1 MLVTTVYLYNQ
12 NVNLK
17 IKADTDKESWGY
29 EMYNHPIK
37 VYKGIDNT
45 IQLSLK
51 NDNQKS
57 LTITDKTI
65 TFNILDNVGDTGVLL
80 SKTASVVNGIKGTAK
95 VIITEADLL
104 NLDSQYLNYSVKVVD
119 GEANTSIGYVDGA
132 YDVLGQFHIS
142 DGVFPTLKDS
152 QVLNTAD
159 FTISGSTHTSNP
171 LVAHSK
177 LNQNTALQTAAFYFA
192 GTYTGTIVIQGTL
205 NDNITL
211 ADDDYFDIKTL
222 NLTNKSGVSYT
233 NWNGVHNRIRFKCT
247 PTVGAHASMDTFSA
261 ADGSRAAGTY
271 TGVTGTSSGSGTVGT
286 FNIVV
291 NGSGAVTSV
300 TIVTSGSGHA
310 VDDTITIADSSLG
323 SGGAA
328 AFTMDVAT
336 LSGGL
341 EKGLYRP

>member
-12 NVNLK
+12 NINLK
-17 IKADTDKESWGY
+17 IKEDTDKEHWGY

-80 SKTASVVNGIKGTAK
+80 SKTAAIVDGIKGTAK
-95 VIITEADLL
+95 VIITEGDLL

-132 YDVLGQFHIS
+132 YDVLGQLQIS
-142 DGVFPTLKDS
+142 DGVFPTLTDS
-152 QVLNTAD
+152 KVLNTAD
-159 FTISGSTHTSNP
+159 WTIAGGVHTSNP
-171 LVAHSK
+171 LVADSK
-177 LNQNTALQTAAFYFA
+177 LNQNTALQTAAFYFS

-205 NDNITL
+205 NDNTTL

-222 NLTNKSGVSYT
+222 NLTNETGVGYT
-233 NWNGVHNRIRFKCT
+233 NWNGVHSRIRIKCT
-247 PTVGAHASMDTFSA
+247 PSA
-261 ADGSRAAGTY
+261 
-271 TGVTGTSSGSGTVGT
+271 
-286 FNIVV
+286 
-291 NGSGAVTSV
+291 
-300 TIVTSGSGHA
+300 
-310 VDDTITIADSSLG
+310 
-323 SGGAA
+323 GGISK
-328 AFTMDVAT
+328 V
-336 LSGGL
+336 
-341 EKGLYRP
+341 LYRP

>member
-65 TFNILDNVGDTGVLL
+65 TFNILDNVYDNIMIESNIIHGAHRVGVEKLL
-80 SKTASVVNGIKGTAK
+80 FLGSTCIYPKFAPQP
-95 VIITEADLL
+95 ITEGDLL

-132 YDVLGQFHIS
+132 YDVLGQLQIS
-142 DGVFPTLKDS
+142 DGFFPTLTDS
-152 QVLNTAD
+152 KVLNTSD
-159 FTISGSTHTSNP
+159 WTIAGGVHTSNP
-171 LVAHSK
+171 LVADSK
-177 LNQNTALQTAAFYFA
+177 LNQNTALQTAAFYLS
-192 GTYTGTIVIQGTL
+192 GTYTGTIVVQGTL
-205 NDNITL
+205 NDNTTL

-222 NLTNKSGVSYT
+222 NLTSETGITYT
-233 NWNGVHNRIRFKCT
+233 NWNGVHSRIRIKCT
-247 PTVGAHASMDTFSA
+247 P
-261 ADGSRAAGTY
+261 
-271 TGVTGTSSGSGTVGT
+271 SSGG
-286 FNIVV
+286 I
-291 NGSGAVTSV
+291 
-300 TIVTSGSGHA
+300 
-310 VDDTITIADSSLG
+310 
-323 SGGAA
+323 
-328 AFTMDVAT
+328 
-336 LSGGL
+336 
-341 EKGLYRP
+341 EKVLYRP

>member
-17 IKADTDKESWGY
+17 IKADTDKEHWGY

-80 SKTASVVNGIKGTAK
+80 SKTASLVDGIKGTAK
-95 VIITEADLL
+95 VVITEGDLL
-104 NLDSQYLNYSVKVVD
+104 NLDSQYLNYSVTVVD

-132 YDVLGQFHIS
+132 YDVLGQLQIS
-142 DGVFPTLKDS
+142 DGVFPTLTDS
-152 QVLNTAD
+152 KVLNTAD

-171 LVAHSK
+171 LVADSK
-177 LNQNTALQTAAFYFA
+177 LNQNSALQTAAFYFS
-192 GTYTGTIVIQGTL
+192 GTYTGTIVVQGTL

-222 NLTNKSGVSYT
+222 NLTDQTGVGYT
-233 NWNGVHNRIRFKCT
+233 NWNGVHSRIRIKCT
-247 PTVGAHASMDTFSA
+247 PT
-261 ADGSRAAGTY
+261 
-271 TGVTGTSSGSGTVGT
+271 
-286 FNIVV
+286 
-291 NGSGAVTSV
+291 
-300 TIVTSGSGHA
+300 
-310 VDDTITIADSSLG
+310 
-323 SGGAA
+323 
-328 AFTMDVAT
+328 
-336 LSGGL
+336 SGGL
-341 EKGLYRP
+341 AKVLYRP

>member
-17 IKADTDKESWGY
+17 IKADTDKEHWGY

-80 SKTASVVNGIKGTAK
+80 SKTATLVDSIKGTAK
-95 VIITEADLL
+95 VVITEGDLL
-104 NLDSQYLNYSVKVVD
+104 NLDTQYLNYSVKVVD
-119 GEANTSIGYVDGA
+119 GESNTSIGYVDGA
-132 YDVLGQFHIS
+132 YDVLGQLQIS
-142 DGVFPTLKDS
+142 DGVFPTLTDS
-152 QVLNTAD
+152 KVLNTAD
-159 FTISGSTHTSNP
+159 FTITGGVHTSNP
-171 LVAHSK
+171 LVADSK
-177 LNQNTALQTAAFYFA
+177 LNQNTALQTAAFYFL

-205 NDNITL
+205 SDNITL

-222 NLTNKSGVSYT
+222 NLTNQIGIGYT

-247 PTVGAHASMDTFSA
+247 PTIGAHATMDTFSA
-261 ADGSRAAGTY
+261 ADGLRATGTY
-271 TGVTGTSSGSGTVGT
+271 TGVTGTSGGSGTPGT

-291 NGSGAVTSV
+291 DGTGAVTSV

-310 VDDTITIADSSLG
+310 VDDTITITDAVLG
-323 SGGAA
+323 AGGAA
-328 AFTMDVAT
+328 DFTMDVAT
-336 LSGGL
+336 ISGGL
-341 EKGLYRP
+341 EKVLYRP